1 MARFDIYKFDSKSVP
16 LVIDV
21 QADLLA
27 DLNTCVVVPLVP
39 EAIAKEEILP
49 RLKPLIKVDGKNY
62 ILVTTDIGTVTRN
75 SLGKHIT
82 NVEELHRQDVVE
94 ALDFLFQGF

>member
-1 MARFDIYKFDSKSVP
+1 MARFDVYKFDSKSVP

-27 DLNTCVVVPLVP
+27 DLSTCVVLPLVP
-39 EAIAKEEILP
+39 EKIAKEEALP
-49 RLKPLIKVDGKNY
+49 KLKPLIKIGGQNY
-62 ILVTTDIGTVTRN
+62 ILITTDIGTITKS
-75 SLGKHIT
+75 SLGEFVT
-82 NVEELHRQDVVE
+82 NVEETDMQTITE